1 MDNNPLKQYFRRPA
15 IYVQLPSRGRFYGTD
30 VFQPTD
36 GGDIPIYPMTA
47 IDEITSK
54 TPDAVFSGQ
63 AVVDIIQSCVPNVK
77 NAWQLNI
84 IDIEALIIAIRVA
97 SHGESMEVTST
108 CPACENE
115 ANFDVNL
122 VNMLGTQRDVNY
134 EEKLRIQDLEVQFRP
149 LTFREVNENNL
160 RQYDLQ
166 KIIALLNRDDQAPEE
181 LKQEET
187 TATIKKLNDLLNS
200 MVCDSIEHISTPE
213 TVVKERAYIQDFLQH
228 CDRRSNQAIK
238 DHSIKLKTQN
248 DIQPL
253 KLKCMNCEHEYQQDL
268 VLNISNFF
276 G

>member
-166 KIIALLNRDDQAPEE
+166 KIIALLNRDEQAPEE